1 MDMIIIEI
9 YFCVELKKWFSNTI
23 MRKNTCGDPLD
34 VQIPSLSPLSQG
46 LQIMGVVLG
55 SRNMQVQ

>member
-1 MDMIIIEI
+1 MVMIIIEI

-23 MRKNTCGDPLD
+23 THKNTCGDLLD
-34 VQIPSLSPLSQG
+34 VQIPRLSPLSQG
-46 LQIMGVVLG
+46 FQIMGVVMG